1 MPENVRD
8 AILMCQTIT
17 NHEGRRRQL
26 QYVGKMMRTLD
37 EEEVAVIQR
46 TIESWKGASK
56 AETASL
62 HALERRRDKLLADDK
77 ALTQLLEE
85 HPQLDVQHLRTLI
98 RNARKEQAENKP
110 PKAYREIFQILKDLA
125 KPAKAAPPEEDEG
138 EDATMSP
145 TNKVDELANELVI
158 GLVSVSDRASGGV
171 YEDKGIPALQEWL
184 GKALTTPFRVETRL
198 IPDDRD
204 DIESTLIELVDEA
217 RCHLVL
223 TTGGTGP
230 ARRDVTPEA
239 TLAIGTQGDAGLRRA
254 DAPGQP
260 ALRADRDPVAP
271 GRRDP
276 RDARSRGPGHEP
288 AGPAEIDQGNPRRA

>member
-1 MPENVRD
+1 MPNANRGSVGFRSDEFDQEYDRPSKSELKRQSNELQKLGEQLIEAPRDRVKRVPMPEEVRD

-85 HPQLDVQHLRTLI
+85 HPQLDVQQLRTLI

-125 KPAKAAPPEEDEG
+125 KQSKAAAADEDTAE
-138 EDATMSP
+138 
-145 TNKVDELANELVI
+145 
-158 GLVSVSDRASGGV
+158 
-171 YEDKGIPALQEWL
+171 
-184 GKALTTPFRVETRL
+184 
-198 IPDDRD
+198 D
-204 DIESTLIELVDEA
+204 DIDESDE
-217 RCHLVL
+217 
-223 TTGGTGP
+223 
-230 ARRDVTPEA
+230 
-239 TLAIGTQGDAGLRRA
+239 
-254 DAPGQP
+254 
-260 ALRADRDPVAP
+260 
-271 GRRDP
+271 
-276 RDARSRGPGHEP
+276 
-288 AGPAEIDQGNPRRA
+288 